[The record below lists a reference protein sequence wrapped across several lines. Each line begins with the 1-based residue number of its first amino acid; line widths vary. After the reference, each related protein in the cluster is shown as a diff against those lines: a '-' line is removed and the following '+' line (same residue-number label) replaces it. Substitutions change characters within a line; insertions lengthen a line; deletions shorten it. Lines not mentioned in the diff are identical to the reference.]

1 LASALRST
9 QNEGGEIMIAIKRI
23 LTPTD
28 FSSISVPAIGYALS
42 LAKDHAAE
50 VSVLHA
56 VSTDVMKE
64 HFSDRYAPGGLAAPA
79 EAPISVASR
88 PDIESLFERK
98 KQVLYNFLEQKI
110 APELLRAVKV
120 NALIKMGK
128 VVEEIVAVAKE
139 EQSDLIVMTSHGGR
153 LRRLL
158 HGSFTDR
165 VVRQA
170 PCPVLSIQPW
180 AEIRTEEN
188 KRVAVSRIEK
198 WAA

>member
-1 LASALRST
+1 MVT
-9 QNEGGEIMIAIKRI
+9 IKKI

-28 FSSISVPAIGYALS
+28 FSTISVPAIGYALS
-42 LAKDHAAE
+42 LAKDCAAE

-56 VSTDVMKE
+56 LPAAVMKE
-64 HFSDRYAPGGLAAPA
+64 HFSDRYVPGGLVASP
-79 EAPISVASR
+79 EAPIGVAR
-88 PDIESLFERK
+88 QPDMENLFERK
-98 KQVLYNFLEQKI
+98 KQVLYNFLEQTI

-120 NALIKMGK
+120 NAVIKMGK
-128 VVEEIVAVAKE
+128 VVEEIVTAAKE
-139 EQSDLIVMTSHGGR
+139 QQSDLIVMTSHGGR

-165 VVRQA
+165 VVRHA

-188 KRVAVSRIEK
+188 KRVPVSRIEK

>member
-1 LASALRST
+1 
-9 QNEGGEIMIAIKRI
+9 MITIKKI

-64 HFSDRYAPGGLAAPA
+64 RFSDRYVPGGLAAPA
-79 EAPISVASR
+79 EAPISVAR
-88 PDIESLFERK
+88 PPDIESIFERK

-110 APELLRAVKV
+110 TPELLRAVKV
-120 NALIKMGK
+120 NAVIKLGK

-139 EQSDLIVMTSHGGR
+139 EQCDLIVMTSHGGR
-153 LRRLL
+153 LRRLF

-180 AEIRTEEN
+180 AEIRTEED
-188 KRVAVSRIEK
+188 KRVPVSRIEK

>member
-1 LASALRST
+1 
-9 QNEGGEIMIAIKRI
+9 MITIKKI

-28 FSSISVPAIGYALS
+28 FSSISVPAIGYAIS

-56 VSTDVMKE
+56 LPIEVMRE
-64 HFSDRYAPGGLAAPA
+64 HFSDRHAPGGLAAPP
-79 EAPISVASR
+79 EAPIGVTR
-88 PDIESLFERK
+88 QPDIEHLFERK

-110 APELLRAVKV
+110 APELLRAVKI
-120 NALIKMGK
+120 NAIVKMGK

-139 EQSDLIVMTSHGGR
+139 EQCDLIVMTSHGGR

-188 KRVAVSRIEK
+188 KRVPVTRIEK